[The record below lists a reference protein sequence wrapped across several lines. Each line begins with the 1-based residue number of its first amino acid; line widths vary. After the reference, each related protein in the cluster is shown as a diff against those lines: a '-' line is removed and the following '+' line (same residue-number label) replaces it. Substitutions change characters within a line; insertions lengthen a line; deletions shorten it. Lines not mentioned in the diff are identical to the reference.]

1 MPLIVIILWVSI
13 KRFRCESRKLNR
25 RLRLSQT
32 YFGQGGWEVE
42 VACMKVETNNPTNA
56 NVEAGGKRAFEMP
69 LFELPKMAMPGIF
82 LEIAEQSA
90 VRVKEN
96 CEKIKAAS
104 GEMAD
109 ALRETYST
117 NAKASA
123 DYGVKVI
130 EISSVNTNSA
140 FDFLTSLIG
149 TKSVSEIM
157 TLSAGQARKTFEVAS
172 AQNME
177 LWGLAQKVATE
188 TAEPVKKSVSRV
200 LQKVI

>member
-1 MPLIVIILWVSI
+1 M
-13 KRFRCESRKLNR
+13 
-25 RLRLSQT
+25 
-32 YFGQGGWEVE
+32 EVE
-42 VACMKVETNNPTNA
+42 ANNSTNA
-56 NVEAGGKRAFEMP
+56 NVGTDGKRAFEMP
-69 LFELPKMAMPGIF
+69 LFELPKMTMPGVF
-82 LEIAEQSA
+82 LEIAE
-90 VRVKEN
+90 
-96 CEKIKAAS
+96 KAAS
-104 GEMAD
+104 AEMVD

-149 TKSVSEIM
+149 TKSMSEIM
-157 TLSAGQARKTFEVAS
+157 KLSAGQARKNFDVAS

-188 TAEPVKKSVSRV
+188 TAEPVKKSVTRV

>member
-1 MPLIVIILWVSI
+1 M
-13 KRFRCESRKLNR
+13 KDES
-25 RLRLSQT
+25 
-32 YFGQGGWEVE
+32 
-42 VACMKVETNNPTNA
+42 NNPTNA

-96 CEKIKAAS
+96 CEKMKAAS

-109 ALRETYST
+109 TLRETYST

-140 FDFLTSLIG
+140 FDFLSILIG
-149 TKSVSEIM
+149 TKSVSEIIK
-157 TLSAGQARKTFEVAS
+157 LSAGQARKNFDVAS

-188 TAEPVKKSVSRV
+188 TAEPVKKSVTMV

>member
-1 MPLIVIILWVSI
+1 
-13 KRFRCESRKLNR
+13 
-25 RLRLSQT
+25 
-32 YFGQGGWEVE
+32 
-42 VACMKVETNNPTNA
+42 MKVEANNPTNA
-56 NVEAGGKRAFEMP
+56 NVEADGKRAFEML
-69 LFELPKMAMPGIF
+69 LFELPKMAMPGVF

-90 VRVKEN
+90 VRVKES
-96 CEKIKAAS
+96 CEKMKAAS
-104 GEMAD
+104 GEMAA

-149 TKSVSEIM
+149 TKSVSEIIR
-157 TLSAGQARKTFEVAS
+157 LSAGQSRKNFDVAS

>member
-1 MPLIVIILWVSI
+1 
-13 KRFRCESRKLNR
+13 
-25 RLRLSQT
+25 
-32 YFGQGGWEVE
+32 
-42 VACMKVETNNPTNA
+42 MKVEANNPTNA
-56 NVEAGGKRAFEMP
+56 NVEAVGKRAFEMP

-123 DYGVKVI
+123 DYGVKVV

-140 FDFLTSLIG
+140 LDFLSSLIG
-149 TKSVSEIM
+149 TKSVSEIIK
-157 TLSAGQARKTFEVAS
+157 LSAGQARKNFDVAS

-177 LWGLAQKVATE
+177 LWGLAQKAAIE
-188 TAEPVKKSVSRV
+188 TAEPIKKSVARV
-200 LQKVI
+200 LQNVT